1 MADITAEELEKL
13 EQEFRAVTC
22 NIKES
27 KEIVNPEELFKELL
41 DGIILQ
47 QIYPLW
53 RRPTRLLIMPIKVRC
68 VSQESL
74 ILCIRFVLQ

>member
-27 KEIVNPEELFKELL
+27 KEFVNPEELFKELL
-41 DGIILQ
+41 EGI
-47 QIYPLW
+47 
-53 RRPTRLLIMPIKVRC
+53 RK
-68 VSQESL
+68 
-74 ILCIRFVLQ
+74 